1 MNGVALR
8 LKDKV
13 CVVTGAGAGI
23 GRAVAVEFARE
34 GGSVVVADIHR
45 AGAAGTVGLIRHAG
59 GKAAAVGVDV
69 ADPESVEAL
78 ARVIGISENEI
89 YGVASFYAQFRFQ
102 PPAEHTIHVCQG
114 TACHVRGSH
123 QILFDFEER
132 LNIKAG
138 EMTADQK
145 FGLERVACVGCC
157 ALAPVVLVD
166 GQVRAGMKPKF
177 VTGLLA
183 KLGYKPFAKAS

>member
-1 MNGVALR
+1 MSVNQATALGDILYGYAPGVS
-8 LKDKV
+8 
-13 CVVTGAGAGI
+13 G
-23 GRAVAVEFARE
+23 
-34 GGSVVVADIHR
+34 
-45 AGAAGTVGLIRHAG
+45 VGPENLIPILQEIQEHQG
-59 GKAAAVGVDV
+59 YLSE
-69 ADPESVEAL
+69 ESVEAL

-102 PPAEHTIHVCQG
+102 PPAEHTIHVCQV

-138 EMTADQK
+138 GMTTDHK

-157 ALAPVVLVD
+157 ALAPVILVD

-177 VTGLLA
+177 VTGLLS
-183 KLGYKPFAKAS
+183 KLGYKPALKAS

>member
-1 MNGVALR
+1 MSTNEATALEEIVSGYSPTGNGV
-8 LKDKV
+8 
-13 CVVTGAGAGI
+13 GP
-23 GRAVAVEFARE
+23 EN
-34 GGSVVVADIHR
+34 
-45 AGAAGTVGLIRHAG
+45 LIPILQEIQECYG
-59 GKAAAVGVDV
+59 YLSE
-69 ADPESVEAL
+69 ESVEAL
-78 ARVIGISENEI
+78 ARVIRISANEI

-138 EMTADQK
+138 EMTTDHK

-166 GQVRAGMKPKF
+166 GKVRAGMKPKF
-177 VTGLLA
+177 VTGLLT
-183 KLGYKPFAKAS
+183 KLGYKPAVKAS